1 MEAYA
6 IYSSLRSQLNSNSA
20 ALKEVQTTKTGF
32 ALCPSSPE
40 ALLALEAQ
48 KEIIS
53 AFFVNCQ
60 IERSS
65 RWVSYRVTNVP
76 RKIGQIL
83 NGQYSL
89 IPVNPTL
96 LSSEISETTGL
107 KPTSI
112 SETTSSAV
120 NPDTP
125 SSSWFVNFPEGMKTP
140 LPIQLRLFAQQ
151 AEIRKSCA
159 TNLAKARTEGGCSP
173 QLFIGTQ
180 ETPMA
185 IDEVPT
191 QPPTHEIISPFRSV
205 TPPPRA
211 PTEDP
216 PITAR
221 AQAASEQV
229 KPQKLLQP
237 CQRRISLKQQYL
249 QAIST
254 YYITDGNPRY
264 NAALQL

>member
-125 SSSWFVNFPEGMKTP
+125 SSSWFLFNAHDAGNGIMQDPVPAP
-140 LPIQLRLFAQQ
+140 LDAGYVAPQSILKRAMPIAAQPWNLINALLDAYTVMDHIQL
-151 AEIRKSCA
+151 
-159 TNLAKARTEGGCSP
+159 
-173 QLFIGTQ
+173 
-180 ETPMA
+180 
-185 IDEVPT
+185 
-191 QPPTHEIISPFRSV
+191 IS
-205 TPPPRA
+205 
-211 PTEDP
+211 
-216 PITAR
+216 
-221 AQAASEQV
+221 
-229 KPQKLLQP
+229 
-237 CQRRISLKQQYL
+237 
-249 QAIST
+249 
-254 YYITDGNPRY
+254 
-264 NAALQL
+264 

>member
-65 RWVSYRVTNVP
+65 QWVSYRVTNVP

-125 SSSWFVNFPEGMKTP
+125 SSSWFMNFPEGMKTP
-140 LPIQLRLFAQQ
+140 LPIQLHLFGTITNAHPVPAPLDAGYVAPQSILKRAMPIAAQPW
-151 AEIRKSCA
+151 
-159 TNLAKARTEGGCSP
+159 NLINALLDAYTVMDHIQLISQNASYALEAILNILKLNKQRSANPAP
-173 QLFIGTQ
+173 QT
-180 ETPMA
+180 
-185 IDEVPT
+185 
-191 QPPTHEIISPFRSV
+191 S
-205 TPPPRA
+205 
-211 PTEDP
+211 
-216 PITAR
+216 
-221 AQAASEQV
+221 
-229 KPQKLLQP
+229 QKLKLKKDVALS
-237 CQRRISLKQQYL
+237 SL
-249 QAIST
+249 
-254 YYITDGNPRY
+254 
-264 NAALQL
+264 